1 MNTEVQAKLL
11 EAAKAMLETLEG
23 EFCGGC
29 PSSLLKPWEELENA
43 VHDAEVSDE
52 TEQTS

>member
-1 MNTEVQAKLL
+1 MNDEACNRLR

-29 PSSLLKPWEELENA
+29 PNSLLKPWEDLERA
-43 VHDAEVSDE
+43 VLIAEYSD
-52 TEQTS
+52 TP